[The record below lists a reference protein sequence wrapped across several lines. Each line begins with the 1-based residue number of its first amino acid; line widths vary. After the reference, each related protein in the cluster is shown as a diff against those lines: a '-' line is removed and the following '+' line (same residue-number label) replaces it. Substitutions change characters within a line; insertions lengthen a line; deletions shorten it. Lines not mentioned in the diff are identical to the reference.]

1 MGTAMSELSDF
12 KNMPVLVT
20 GAEGF
25 IGSHL
30 STRLV
35 KEGALVSALT
45 CPGADLSRLLPLEGK
60 ISLNPLDIRD
70 YDRLK
75 EFVLTSDPR
84 RIFHLAAVT
93 DVGRVWNSLP
103 LVTDVNLGGTIN
115 LLRALSLIDYEI
127 FITTC
132 TAEAYGRNPAP
143 FKENMPLDP
152 ISPYSFSK
160 AAATAFCRMA
170 AASLGASVRI
180 LRLFLVYGPGQGEE
194 RFLPQLIRA
203 ALTGEPFQM
212 TAGEQTREYTY
223 IDDVIDGFLLAAEKG
238 QGKGEVYNLGS
249 GREISLNA
257 LVIKVG
263 EIAGKK
269 IKLENSVLPYRKN
282 EIWRFLGDHHR
293 AFDSLGWQAETAL
306 DDGLAR
312 TISWYKD
319 KFAPPA
325 LI

>member
-1 MGTAMSELSDF
+1 MSINS
-12 KNMPVLVT
+12 
-20 GAEGF
+20 
-25 IGSHL
+25 
-30 STRLV
+30 
-35 KEGALVSALT
+35 
-45 CPGADLSRLLPLEGK
+45 
-60 ISLNPLDIRD
+60 LDIREIEQVE
-70 YDRLK
+70 
-75 EFVLTSDPR
+75 EFVAAVRPQ

-93 DVGRVWNSLP
+93 DVNRDWNSLP
-103 LVTDVNLGGTIN
+103 LVNDVNLGGTIN
-115 LLRALSLIDYEI
+115 LLRALSSIDYEI
-127 FITTC
+127 LITTC

-143 FKENMPLDP
+143 FSEDMPLDP

-160 AAATAFCRMA
+160 VASTAFCRMA

-269 IKLENSVLPYRKN
+269 IKPENSVLPYRKN

-293 AFDSLGWQAETAL
+293 AFDSLGWRAETTL
-306 DDGLAR
+306 EYGLGE
-312 TISWYKD
+312 TIKWYKS
-319 KFAPPA
+319 A
-325 LI
+325 LSAQI

>member
-1 MGTAMSELSDF
+1 MNDY
-12 KNMPVLVT
+12 KKMPVLIT

-30 STRLV
+30 SARLV
-35 KEGALVSALT
+35 KEGARVSALVR
-45 CPGADLSRLLPLEGK
+45 PGADLSRLSALEDK
-60 ISLNPLDIRD
+60 MSINSLDIREIEQVE
-70 YDRLK
+70 
-75 EFVLTSDPR
+75 EFVATVRPQ
-84 RIFHLAAVT
+84 RIFHLAAIT
-93 DVGRVWNSLP
+93 DVNRDWKSVP
-103 LVTDVNLGGTIN
+103 LVTEVNLGGTIN
-115 LLRALSLIDYEI
+115 LLQALSSIDYEI
-127 FITTC
+127 CITTC